1 MVVVATQ
8 EERRMKTLI
17 KSTLLSA
24 ALTFALGH
32 AAWADDHKG
41 CSDSTLRGLYVF
53 NASGFNIVAGVA
65 VPKAI
70 VEFIRFNGDGT
81 LTVPAATRSVN
92 GVIARSPANGTGT
105 YTLAPDCTGS
115 LTFGPPGPTFDLFA
129 APRATRFRMIQ
140 ITDPTQAGPVLE
152 GIVEKIAD

>member
-1 MVVVATQ
+1 
-8 EERRMKTLI
+8 MKTLI
-17 KSTLLSA
+17 KLTLLSA
-24 ALTFALGH
+24 AMTLALGH
-32 AAWADDHKG
+32 AARADDKHG

-65 VPKAI
+65 LPKAI

-92 GVIARSPANGTGT
+92 GVIARSPANGVGT

-115 LTFGPPGPTFDLFA
+115 VTFGPPGPTFDVFA
-129 APRATRFRMIQ
+129 APQGARIRMIQ
-140 ITDPTQAGPVLE
+140 ITDPTQAGPVLQ
-152 GIVEKIAD
+152 GIVERIED

>member
-1 MVVVATQ
+1 
-8 EERRMKTLI
+8 MKTLI
-17 KSTLLSA
+17 KSTVLSA
-24 ALTFALGH
+24 AMTLALGN
-32 AAWADDHKG
+32 AAWADDHKE
-41 CSDSTLRGLYVF
+41 CSDSTLRGLYIF
-53 NASGFNIVAGVA
+53 NATGYNIAAGVP

-105 YTLAPDCTGS
+105 YTLAGDCTGS

-129 APRATRFRMIQ
+129 APRATKFRMIQ
-140 ITDPTQAGPVLE
+140 ITDPTQAGPVLQ

>member
-1 MVVVATQ
+1 
-8 EERRMKTLI
+8 MKTLI
-17 KSTLLSA
+17 KSTVLSA
-24 ALTFALGH
+24 AMTLALGS
-32 AAWADDHKG
+32 AAWADDHKE
-41 CSDSTLRGLYVF
+41 CSDSTLRGLYIF
-53 NASGFNIVAGVA
+53 NATGYNIADGVP

-81 LTVPAATRSVN
+81 LSVPAATRSVN

-105 YTLAPDCTGS
+105 YTLAGDCTGS

-140 ITDPTQAGPVLE
+140 TTDPTPQAGPVLQ
-152 GIVEKIAD
+152 GIVERIAD

>member
-1 MVVVATQ
+1 
-8 EERRMKTLI
+8 MKTLI
-17 KSTLLSA
+17 ESTLLSA
-24 ALTFALGH
+24 AMTLALGS
-32 AAWADDHKG
+32 AWADDHKD
-41 CSDSTLRGLYVF
+41 CSDSTLRGLYAF
-53 NASGFNIVAGVA
+53 NGSGYNIVAGGA

-81 LTVPAATRSVN
+81 LTAPAATRSVN

-105 YTLAPDCTGS
+105 YSLAPDCTGS

-140 ITDPTQAGPVLE
+140 ITDPTPQAGPVLQ

>member
-1 MVVVATQ
+1 
-8 EERRMKTLI
+8 MKTLI
-17 KSTLLSA
+17 KLTLLSA
-24 ALTFALGH
+24 AMTLALGH
-32 AAWADDHKG
+32 AARADEHKHG

-65 VPKAI
+65 LPKAI

-92 GVIARSPANGTGT
+92 GVIARSPANGVGT

-115 LTFGPPGPTFDLFA
+115 ITFGPPGPTFDVFA
-129 APRATRFRMIQ
+129 APQGARIRMIQ
-140 ITDPTQAGPVLE
+140 ITDPTQAGPVLQ
-152 GIVEKIAD
+152 GIVERIED

>member
-1 MVVVATQ
+1 
-8 EERRMKTLI
+8 MKTLI
-17 KSTLLSA
+17 KSTLLAA
-24 ALTFALGH
+24 ALALTLSN
-32 AAWADDHKG
+32 AARADEHNHG
-41 CSDSTLRGLYVF
+41 CGDSTLRGLYVF
-53 NASGFNIVAGVA
+53 NATGFNIAAGVA

-81 LTVPAATRSVN
+81 LTIPAATRSVN

-129 APRATRFRMIQ
+129 APRATKFRMIQ
-140 ITDPTQAGPVLE
+140 ITDPTQAGPVLQ
-152 GIVEKIAD
+152 GIVEKIA